1 MALTNDDIRLA
12 PERLHQ
18 AEKTRKQIRQ
28 ISLEYPGITIA
39 DAYAIQKAWIEIKV
53 AEGRVVK
60 GHKIGLTSKAMQSAL
75 GIDEP
80 DSGVLL
86 DDMFF
91 ADGGLVPSDRFI
103 GTRVEAELAFI
114 MKQRLAGPD
123 CTMFDVLNATD
134 FVVPALEILDTR
146 IERVDP
152 VMKSTR
158 KIFDTIADNAANA
171 GIVLGGRPLRPL
183 DADLRWIGA
192 LCYRNGELEETGLA
206 AGVLNH
212 PATSVAWLA
221 NKIAP
226 NGLALEAGQV
236 VLAGS
241 FIRPIETRKGD
252 TIQADYG
259 PYGSMSCYFALCAQQ
274 NRVSK
279 KNMPHF
285 TIEYSANLD
294 ARVDMGKVVE
304 VVRKAAIETSIFPL
318 GGIRVRAVRCEHYA
332 IADGNPNLAFLDMV
346 LRLGEGRGL
355 ATRKKAG
362 EHIFR
367 ALSDLLDPVF
377 AQGQFALSF
386 DMQINDKETS
396 WKRNNIHEVLKAE
409 IPKAESAHG

>member
-1 MALTNDDIRLA
+1 MLIIFPHLPFRSDLADFSMALSKDDIRLA
-12 PERLHQ
+12 AERLHQ
-18 AEKTRKQIRQ
+18 AEKTKKQIRQ
-28 ISLEYPGITIA
+28 LSLEFPGIAIA
-39 DAYAIQKAWIEIKV
+39 DAYAIQQAWIEIKV
-53 AEGRVVK
+53 AEGRTVK

-103 GTRVEAELAFI
+103 ATRVEAELAFI
-114 MKQRLAGPD
+114 MKTRLAGPG

-152 VMKSTR
+152 QTKTTR

-192 LCYRNGELEETGLA
+192 LCYRNGQLEETGLA

-226 NGLALEAGQV
+226 NGLALEPGQV

-259 PYGSMSCYFALCAQQ
+259 PYGSVSCYFA
-274 NRVSK
+274 
-279 KNMPHF
+279 
-285 TIEYSANLD
+285 
-294 ARVDMGKVVE
+294 
-304 VVRKAAIETSIFPL
+304 
-318 GGIRVRAVRCEHYA
+318 
-332 IADGNPNLAFLDMV
+332 
-346 LRLGEGRGL
+346 
-355 ATRKKAG
+355 
-362 EHIFR
+362 
-367 ALSDLLDPVF
+367 
-377 AQGQFALSF
+377 
-386 DMQINDKETS
+386 
-396 WKRNNIHEVLKAE
+396 
-409 IPKAESAHG
+409 

>member
-1 MALTNDDIRLA
+1 MALTKDEIRLA
-12 PERLHQ
+12 AGRLHQ
-18 AEKTRKQIRQ
+18 AEKTRQQIRQ
-28 ISLEYPGITIA
+28 LSLDHPGITIA

-60 GHKIGLTSKAMQSAL
+60 GHKIGLTSRAMQSAL

-91 ADGGLVPSDRFI
+91 SDGGLVPSDRFI
-103 GTRVEAELAFI
+103 GTRIEAELAFV
-114 MKQRLAGPD
+114 MKHRLVGPG

-146 IERVDP
+146 IERVDRET
-152 VMKSTR
+152 KSTR

-192 LCYRNGELEETGLA
+192 LCYRNGQLEETGLA

-241 FIRPIETRKGD
+241 FVRPIEARKGD

-259 PYGSMSCYFALCAQQ
+259 PYGTVSCYFA
-274 NRVSK
+274 
-279 KNMPHF
+279 
-285 TIEYSANLD
+285 
-294 ARVDMGKVVE
+294 
-304 VVRKAAIETSIFPL
+304 
-318 GGIRVRAVRCEHYA
+318 
-332 IADGNPNLAFLDMV
+332 
-346 LRLGEGRGL
+346 
-355 ATRKKAG
+355 
-362 EHIFR
+362 
-367 ALSDLLDPVF
+367 
-377 AQGQFALSF
+377 
-386 DMQINDKETS
+386 
-396 WKRNNIHEVLKAE
+396 
-409 IPKAESAHG
+409 

>member
-1 MALTNDDIRLA
+1 MALTTDDIRRA
-12 PERLHQ
+12 AERLDQ
-18 AEKTRKQIRQ
+18 AEKTRVQIRQ
-28 ISLEYPGITIA
+28 LSLDHPGITLA
-39 DAYAIQKAWIEIKV
+39 DAYAIQKAWIEIKL
-53 AEGRVVK
+53 AAGRVVK

-114 MKQRLAGPD
+114 MKVRLAGPD
-123 CTMFDVLNATD
+123 CTLFDVLNATD

-152 VMKSTR
+152 ATKSTR

-192 LCYRNGELEETGLA
+192 LCYRNGQLEETGLA

-259 PYGSMSCYFALCAQQ
+259 PYGTVSCYFA
-274 NRVSK
+274 
-279 KNMPHF
+279 
-285 TIEYSANLD
+285 
-294 ARVDMGKVVE
+294 
-304 VVRKAAIETSIFPL
+304 
-318 GGIRVRAVRCEHYA
+318 
-332 IADGNPNLAFLDMV
+332 
-346 LRLGEGRGL
+346 
-355 ATRKKAG
+355 
-362 EHIFR
+362 
-367 ALSDLLDPVF
+367 
-377 AQGQFALSF
+377 
-386 DMQINDKETS
+386 
-396 WKRNNIHEVLKAE
+396 
-409 IPKAESAHG
+409 

>member
-1 MALTNDDIRLA
+1 MALSADDIRLA
-12 PERLHQ
+12 AERLHH
-18 AEKTRKQIRQ
+18 AEQTRKQIRQ
-28 ISLEYPGITIA
+28 LSLDHPGITLD
-39 DAYAIQKAWIEIKV
+39 DAYAIQKAWVAIKV
-53 AEGRVVK
+53 AEGRVVR

-75 GIDEP
+75 NINEP

-114 MKQRLAGPD
+114 MKQRLSGPD

-152 VMKSTR
+152 ATKSTR

-171 GIVLGGRPLRPL
+171 GIVLGGRPLRPD

-192 LCYRNGELEETGLA
+192 LCYRNGQLEETGLA

-221 NKIAP
+221 NKIAA

-259 PYGSMSCYFALCAQQ
+259 PWGTVSCYFA
-274 NRVSK
+274 
-279 KNMPHF
+279 
-285 TIEYSANLD
+285 
-294 ARVDMGKVVE
+294 
-304 VVRKAAIETSIFPL
+304 
-318 GGIRVRAVRCEHYA
+318 
-332 IADGNPNLAFLDMV
+332 
-346 LRLGEGRGL
+346 
-355 ATRKKAG
+355 
-362 EHIFR
+362 
-367 ALSDLLDPVF
+367 
-377 AQGQFALSF
+377 
-386 DMQINDKETS
+386 
-396 WKRNNIHEVLKAE
+396 
-409 IPKAESAHG
+409 